1 MVQISGNTK
10 RQNMFN
16 HKNSGSSMNKKR
28 GFLQVNTGTVLKK
41 KNLIRIHQ
49 AETTAIKIIG
59 IRILVFCVL
68 T

>member
-1 MVQISGNTK
+1 
-10 RQNMFN
+10 MFN

-59 IRILVFCVL
+59 IRILVF
-68 T
+68 